1 MSAGWVAGTVR
12 ARALLTFAI
21 GTAATSRLAGRST
34 FAAAAAD
41 LTDTAY
47 RRFLPENA
55 TPAQAE
61 RAIEDTAL
69 WNLRVLAG
77 WLPRPG
83 AAVLR
88 VVAADFEIRNMADKL
103 RGLAGESVAAPYRL
117 GALGTAWSRASAATS
132 FAELRSAVS
141 ASSWGRCE
149 AGSPAD
155 FVADLRLSGAARLAA
170 LHTATR
176 PWGAAAAALAVARQ
190 CFLIGR
196 PLAPATRI
204 RATQV
209 LGAAAVRAED
219 WNAFTAVLPKSTAGW
234 VMEGIGDP
242 ARLWVAE
249 ERWWTRVESDARA
262 LAHAPGFG
270 MEPALGCAVVLLADA
285 RAVRGALCTAARGG
299 SGRQGVD
306 RDVGA

>member
-12 ARALLTFAI
+12 ARALLSCAI
-21 GTAATSRLAGRST
+21 GAAATSRLAGRSS

-47 RRFLPENA
+47 QRFLPENA
-55 TPAQAE
+55 TPDQAE
-61 RAIEDTAL
+61 RAVEDTAL

-88 VVAADFEIRNMADKL
+88 VVAADFEIRNIADKL
-103 RGLAGESVAAPYRL
+103 RGLAGEPTAATYRL

-149 AGSPAD
+149 TDTPAD
-155 FVADLRLSGAARLAA
+155 LVADLRLSGAARLAA

-176 PWGAAAAALAVARQ
+176 PWGTAAAALTVARQ
-190 CFLIGR
+190 RFLIGR

-204 RATQV
+204 RATHM
-209 LGAAAVRAED
+209 LGAAPVDAED
-219 WNAFTAVLPKSTAGW
+219 WKAFTALLPTPTAGW
-234 VMEGIGDP
+234 VMDGIGDP

-249 ERWWTRVESDARA
+249 ERWWARVESDARA

-270 MEPALGCAVVLLADA
+270 MESALGCAVVLLADA
-285 RAVRGALCTAARGG
+285 RAVRGALSAAARGG
-299 SGRQGVD
+299 SGRPGAD